1 MNVLVVDD
9 SKALRYLIC
18 AYIDEA
24 GHQYTGVGSGEEA
37 LETFAKLSFD
47 MVLMDVEMPGIDGFE
62 TTRRIRALLGN
73 DWIPVVFLSSR
84 TSDDNFVQGINAGG
98 DAYLFKPINKPVLQA
113 MLRAMNRL
121 AEMKHSLQKAN
132 EELYRLATVDPLTG
146 LLNRRSLVESLERE
160 WWRSERDRTP
170 LSVVLIDVDAFK
182 HFNDHYGHLVGDDC
196 LREVASV
203 LKDNTLRPGDLVA
216 RFGGEEFMVILPG
229 TDLAGAIDVAERL
242 RSAVEGRQIRHDAS
256 PFGNWVT
263 ISLGI
268 AEKMGCGNIDELI
281 SLADSQLYEAK
292 GAGRNRVGSRRP

>member
-160 WWRSERDRTP
+160 WWRSERDMTP